1 MHDLF
6 PIIRRLRTEVPRP
19 EAASRVARRL
29 GSFSLIL
36 AASILMMA
44 WFEPFG
50 PGTFPV
56 ETLARRLALA
66 LIVAGGVAS
75 LQAARRVCWDPI
87 SGVKWFKFA
96 IWMWIG
102 CLGAFVKGLWDV
114 RGFDSSSPGDW
125 KALIYVMVLVGPF
138 FVLARVA
145 FGYLHRL
152 REASL
157 SVAGAD
163 ESVSPQAIDL
173 QADGSYR
180 EGVFPW
186 GPHATVLMLIGLG
199 IVSAGWVSRTWGVQ
213 TTVGFGFLGL
223 IVVCAI
229 LLAWNKA
236 RSSFER
242 TRKVVGWHHL
252 GVEIWFAFLPE
263 FLCRL
268 LIYQDG
274 VELRFLLCRYF
285 LPYDKLLGPLG
296 VEGDI
301 SDTLTFRTHL
311 PDVPETIRIQL
322 ANMEYILREIERARG
337 GAGAGG

>member
-1 MHDLF
+1 MHDLL
-6 PIIRRLRTEVPRP
+6 PIIRRLRSEVPRP
-19 EAASRVARRL
+19 EATSKVAHRL
-29 GSFSLIL
+29 GVLSLVF
-36 AASILMMA
+36 AASILLMA

-50 PGTFPV
+50 PSSIPMAIL
-56 ETLARRLALA
+56 EKRLALA
-66 LIVAGGVAS
+66 LIVAGGIAS

-87 SGVKWFKFA
+87 SGVKWFKLA
-96 IWMWIG
+96 IWLWIG
-102 CLGAFVKGLWDV
+102 CMVAFVMALWGV
-114 RGFDSSSPGDW
+114 RDFDASSPHDW
-125 KALIYVMVLVGPF
+125 KTRIHLVALFGPLI
-138 FVLARVA
+138 VLARVA

-163 ESVSPQAIDL
+163 ESVSSQAIAT
-173 QADGSYR
+173 QGAGPYR

-186 GPHATVLMLIGLG
+186 GAHATILLLIGLG
-199 IVSAGWVSRTWGVQ
+199 IFASGWVSRTWGVQ

-242 TRKVVGWHHL
+242 TRKVVEWHHL

-268 LIYQDG
+268 LIYKDG

-337 GAGAGG
+337 DQVGA